1 MASYIRGN
9 SIGRHIQSLGK
20 PYTIALFIFT
30 VAIVFSTLATIPTV
44 EASAY
49 PNSSFPDT
57 WTAIEHAYASLSDA
71 SSAGGN
77 VTQSTANQLS
87 LAISKALSAESLHSL
102 DHAQAQTLATEAR
115 DIALI
120 VEQGM
125 LSVKEEGIRQG
136 QMALYSLVVFVAACL
151 ISALLVYRFGPNWV
165 RGGWLRVRSNQMVKM
180 LPKGMAETHV
190 KANEKAG
197 RKTKPGKNM
206 AGNGNNNKEE
216 DEKEGTPLTL
226 ETISMV
232 VTIILV
238 VIAGIAISQ
247 YYLSGLTGE
256 TFSELGILGPNMIL
270 GDYPREV
277 VAGDNVHLFAYV
289 GNHLGEPAWFSVLVK
304 VGDNSTSVDPLQ
316 APAIKRIDVVL
327 CNDQNWTSVV
337 DFTLTQAG
345 INRRIVFELWS
356 LNSTT
361 NSMEYTQRWGQIWVN
376 VTLPP

>member
-1 MASYIRGN
+1 
-9 SIGRHIQSLGK
+9 
-20 PYTIALFIFT
+20 
-30 VAIVFSTLATIPTV
+30 
-44 EASAY
+44 
-49 PNSSFPDT
+49 
-57 WTAIEHAYASLSDA
+57 
-71 SSAGGN
+71 
-77 VTQSTANQLS
+77 
-87 LAISKALSAESLHSL
+87 
-102 DHAQAQTLATEAR
+102 
-115 DIALI
+115 
-120 VEQGM
+120 
-125 LSVKEEGIRQG
+125 
-136 QMALYSLVVFVAACL
+136 
-151 ISALLVYRFGPNWV
+151 
-165 RGGWLRVRSNQMVKM
+165 MVKM